1 MYEKREHPRTPIDA
15 DIICEIDGESYQ
27 ALAKDI
33 SLGGMFIEADF
44 VPPFGAKM
52 QIVCRLPGM
61 QSDSSLPAVVR
72 WVKPGGFGIQ
82 FGLLGA
88 RETHA
93 ITSLLGRRS

>member
-1 MYEKREHPRTPIDA
+1 MYEKREYPRTPIDA
-15 DIICEIDGESYQ
+15 DITCEIDGESYN

-33 SLGGMFIEADF
+33 SLGGMFIEAEI
-44 VPPFGAKM
+44 VPAFGAKI

-72 WVKPGGFGIQ
+72 WVKPGGFGVQ

-93 ITSLLGRRS
+93 ITELLRPKS